1 MTDVVVNAV
10 VRANARQLAQE
21 VTRTRA
27 DFRAFGND
35 AVAQGQR
42 AQAGLSQAG
51 RGADMARRQIDM
63 AKAALVGF
71 FSVQAAARGLADLRA
86 RADGYANLTAKIK
99 LASEGGAQFVA
110 AEAAVFEIAQR
121 TSASLDATATLYS
134 RMYNALKDQGAAQG
148 EVLAMTETVNQ
159 AMAVSGATAGEAAGA
174 ITQLSQAF
182 ASGVLRGDEFN
193 SINEQA
199 PRLMQALANSLGI
212 TRGQLRGLA
221 EDGKLTSDL
230 LRRAFSGEEAKKIA
244 EEYSQLPL
252 TIERSLTQL
261 DNAFTRYIGQA
272 SASTGAGAGLA
283 ASIQTLADNFDV
295 LVDGIGVL
303 AAVLAGRLSS
313 SLGVAVAAM
322 LAKRRATIAAL
333 EADLLEAKAAE
344 QTAVAT
350 TRAAEAEVVRVRSLQ
365 LASVAAREVAAAE
378 AALAVA
384 TTAQTAASARATV
397 AQRALASA
405 TTATGVA
412 TRLLGGALSLLGG
425 PIGIAVAGFAL
436 LAMQMAN
443 ASARAKQLQVD
454 VTNAVE
460 ASQRAREAENA
471 QQFLDSTSALLRTRQ
486 AEQARLAE
494 QVALRSTFS
503 ASSLYYDRDGLKR
516 GSTLDAEIRERRA
529 TIAQLTSEIDKN
541 NRAMTALSDAN
552 ATGARTTRQIA
563 NDSQDLTTAL
573 QRQTEQSRLN
583 TIQATQGYR
592 ARLIAEAITA
602 DGVRSEQDLSAARIA
617 QIDAAA
623 RAKAAEEAAS
633 NARKDGVKSSRDAA
647 TATRQHAEELRRLT
661 EEQQRY
667 RAETAQQQADNRG
680 ELFGADE
687 RLRQAN
693 AAAAAEGA
701 QLHLSDAEVQARIAA
716 QTSAAQRQLHDLIEG
731 ARVELLQ
738 ASGSIV
744 EAATAEATAKYQAT
758 IDYLLEKGDTAN
770 AAIFQRLFNV
780 DVARA
785 QLQQLQQQADQVFA
799 DLQRQE
805 QSLQTQAQ
813 TGSISEYEAR
823 QKLLE
828 LYREHGTTVAALIP
842 QMEALA
848 RATGDPQAIE
858 RVRQMQA
865 ELERLNTTTGLVQ
878 QQLGQTFTS
887 AASTAFEG
895 LILQTKTLGEA
906 VRGFFADMASGMA
919 RMASQALAQAAWS
932 KLLGMFGV
940 KTGGSIGEG
949 AAALDAAAIKT
960 TAAGGSIL
968 AGATALSTA
977 AAAVAAANGMSVAG
991 AGGGGSS
998 GGIFSAIASGIMGM
1012 FGFAEGGPTPPG
1024 GKYKPAGIVHAGE
1037 YVMPQETMRYYGLDF
1052 LRAIHMR
1059 QLPRL
1064 HVSRISAPQPRYS
1077 FAEGGLVGALS
1088 GGAQT
1093 PQVNLRNIN
1102 LIDSAALVG
1111 GYLDNPDSDRVFINK
1126 IARNGMA
1133 IKQVLGG

>member
-1 MTDVVVNAV
+1 MSDVVVNAV
-10 VRANARQLAQE
+10 VRANARQLVQE
-21 VTRTRA
+21 VVRTRA
-27 DFRAFGND
+27 EFRNFGND

-42 AQAGLSQAG
+42 AQTGLSQAG

-71 FSVQAAARGLADLRA
+71 FSVQAAARGFADLRDRSDA
-86 RADGYANLTAKIK
+86 YANLTAKIK
-99 LASEGGAQFVA
+99 LASEGSAQFVA

-283 ASIQTLADNFDV
+283 ASIQELADNFDV
-295 LVDGIGVL
+295 LVEGVGVL
-303 AAVLAGRLSS
+303 AAVLAGRLVS
-313 SLGVAVAAM
+313 SLVAATAAM
-322 LAKRRATIAAL
+322 VAKQLATIAAL
-333 EADLLEAKAAE
+333 RAEALDAAASE
-344 QTAVAT
+344 QSAIAT
-350 TRAAEAEVVRVRSLQ
+350 TRAAEADVARARTLQ
-365 LASVAAREVAAAE
+365 LTGAAAGQVAAAE
-378 AALAVA
+378 AALATA

-412 TRLLGGALSLLGG
+412 TRGLGAALSLLGG

-436 LAMQMAN
+436 LAMGMAN
-443 ASARAKQLQVD
+443 ASAQARQLRVD
-454 VTNAVE
+454 VANALDE
-460 ASQRAREAENA
+460 SQRARDADTIGGYQQSVTTALRARAAA
-471 QQFLDSTSALLRTRQ
+471 QD
-486 AEQARLAE
+486 RLAE
-494 QVALRSTFS
+494 LELAYRRSRGKLF
-503 ASSLYYDRDGLKR
+503 ASVGWGEPMSLK
-516 GSTLDAEIRERRA
+516 SLDAEIASTRA
-529 TIAQLTSEIDKN
+529 NIAGLTNEINEN
-541 NRAMTALSDAN
+541 NRRMTALSEAN

-633 NARKDGVKSSRDAA
+633 GARKDGAKSSRDAA
-647 TATRQHAEELRRLT
+647 AATRQHAEELRRLT

-680 ELFGADE
+680 DLFGADE

-693 AAAAAEGA
+693 AAARAEGA
-701 QLHLSDAEVQARIAA
+701 QLGLSDADVQARIAA

-785 QLQQLQQQADQVFA
+785 QLQQLQQQTDQVFA

-805 QSLQTQAQ
+805 QSLQTQVQ

-878 QQLGQTFTS
+878 QQLGQTFTG
-887 AASTAFEG
+887 AASTAIEG
-895 LILQTKTLGEA
+895 LILHTKNLGEA
-906 VRGFFADMASGMA
+906 VRGFLSDMASGMA

-940 KTGGSIGEG
+940 KTGGGIGEG

-968 AGATALSTA
+968 AGATALSA
-977 AAAVAAANGMSVAG
+977 AAATLAAANGVSAAAG
-991 AGGGGSS
+991 SGGSGS
-998 GGIFSAIASGIMGM
+998 GGIFSAIASGIMSM

-1059 QLPRL
+1059 KLPRL
-1064 HVSRISAPQPRYS
+1064 HVPRISAPQPRYS

-1088 GGAQT
+1088 GGSVQNNMRMYLY
-1093 PQVNLRNIN
+1093 QD
-1102 LIDSAALVG
+1102 IDALTAKILADPATEKKIIGTVG
-1111 GYLDNPDSDRVFINK
+1111 ENRQAFEVSW
-1126 IARNGMA
+1126 
-1133 IKQVLGG
+1133 GG

>member
-1 MTDVVVNAV
+1 MSDVVVNAV
-10 VRANARQLAQE
+10 VRANARQLVQE
-21 VTRTRA
+21 VVRTRA
-27 DFRAFGND
+27 EFRNFGND

-42 AQAGLSQAG
+42 AQTGLSQAG

-63 AKAALVGF
+63 AKAALIGF
-71 FSVQAAARGLADLRA
+71 FSVQAAARGFADLRDRSDA
-86 RADGYANLTAKIK
+86 YANLTAKIK
-99 LASEGGAQFVA
+99 LASEGSAQFVA

-121 TSASLDATATLYS
+121 TSASLDSVATLYS
-134 RMYNALKDQGAAQG
+134 RMYNALKDQGTAQG
-148 EVLAMTETVNQ
+148 EVLQMTETINQ
-159 AMAVSGATAGEAAGA
+159 ALSVSGATASEASAA
-174 ITQLSQAF
+174 VIQLSQAF
-182 ASGVLRGDEFN
+182 AAGALRGQDFN
-193 SINEQA
+193 SINSMA
-199 PRLMQALANSLGI
+199 PRLMQALASSLGV
-212 TRGQLRGLA
+212 TRGQLRDMA
-221 EDGKLTSDL
+221 EEGKITSDV

-283 ASIQTLADNFDV
+283 ASIQTLADNFDA
-295 LVDGIGVL
+295 LVEGVGIL
-303 AAVLAGRLSS
+303 AAVLTGRLVS
-313 SLGVAVAAM
+313 SLGAATAAM
-322 LAKRRATIAAL
+322 VAKQLATIAAL
-333 EADLLEAKAAE
+333 RAEALDAAASE
-344 QTAVAT
+344 QSAIAT
-350 TRAAEAEVVRVRSLQ
+350 TRAAEADVARARTLQ
-365 LASVAAREVAAAE
+365 LTGAAAGQVAAAE
-378 AALAVA
+378 AALATA

-412 TRLLGGALSLLGG
+412 TRGLGAALSLLGG

-436 LAMQMAN
+436 LAMRMADASAQARQLRVDVAN
-443 ASARAKQLQVD
+443 ALD
-454 VTNAVE
+454 E
-460 ASQRAREAENA
+460 SQRARDADTIGA
-471 QQFLDSTSALLRTRQ
+471 YQQSVTTALRTR
-486 AEQARLAE
+486 AEAQDRLAKLE
-494 QVALRSTFS
+494 EARQRAAFRVFGGGMVGSPTS
-503 ASSLYYDRDGLKR
+503 PEVMSLK
-516 GSTLDAEIRERRA
+516 SLDAEIASTRA
-529 TIAQLTSEIDKN
+529 NITGLTNDINEN
-541 NRAMTALSDAN
+541 NRRMTALSEAN

-563 NDSQDLTTAL
+563 HDSQDLTTAL

-592 ARLIAEAITA
+592 ARLIAEAVTA

-633 NARKDGVKSSRDAA
+633 NARKDGAKSSRDAA
-647 TATRQHAEELRRLT
+647 AATRQHAEELRRLT

-701 QLHLSDAEVQARIAA
+701 QLHLSDADVQARIAA

-805 QSLQTQAQ
+805 QSLQTQVQ

-932 KLLGMFGV
+932 KLLGLFGV
-940 KTGGSIGEG
+940 KTGAGIGEG

-968 AGATALSTA
+968 AGATALSA
-977 AAAVAAANGMSVAG
+977 AAATLAAANGVSAAAGG
-991 AGGGGSS
+991 AGG
-998 GGIFSAIASGIMGM
+998 SGIMKI
-1012 FGFAEGGPTPPG
+1012 FGFAEGGPTRPG
-1024 GKYKPAGIVHAGE
+1024 GKYTPAGIVHAGE

-1059 QLPRL
+1059 KLPRL
-1064 HVSRISAPQPRYS
+1064 HVPRISAPQPRYS
-1077 FAEGGLVGALS
+1077 FAEGGLVGALG

-1093 PQVNLRNIN
+1093 PQVNFRNIN

-1133 IKQVLGG
+1133 IKQVLGV